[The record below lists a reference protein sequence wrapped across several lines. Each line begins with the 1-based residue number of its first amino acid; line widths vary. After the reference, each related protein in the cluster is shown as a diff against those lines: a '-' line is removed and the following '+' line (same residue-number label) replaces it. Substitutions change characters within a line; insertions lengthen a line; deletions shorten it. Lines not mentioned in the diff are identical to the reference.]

1 MNTADLP
8 LIELRGAGV
17 RYGARTALAGVD
29 LGVARGD
36 FVAVVGANG
45 AGKTT
50 LLRALHGLVPL
61 SSGERT
67 QSLQGTG
74 LRIAMLFQRP
84 FLVRVSVRANVELT
98 LWLAGVARRERRA
111 RAMEA
116 LERVGLAALA
126 GRPARELSIGQ
137 QQRVALAR
145 AWALQPDVL
154 LLDEPTASLDPG
166 ATREV
171 ESLIAQIAARGIA
184 VLMTSHNLGQVRRL
198 AHRVV
203 YLEEGRVHTDVTA
216 LRFFDGPLPTAATR
230 FLQAEV
236 PWG

>member
-1 MNTADLP
+1 MNNDLP
-8 LIELRGAGV
+8 LIELRGASV
-17 RYGARTALAGVD
+17 CYGARTALADID
-29 LGVARGD
+29 LALARGD

-61 SSGERT
+61 SGGERA
-67 QSLQGTG
+67 QSLQG

-84 FLVRVSVRANVELT
+84 FLVRATVRANVELA
-98 LWLAGVARRERRA
+98 LRLAGMARRERRTQA
-111 RAMEA
+111 IDA

-171 ESLIAQIAARGIA
+171 ESLIGQIAARGVA

-198 AHRVV
+198 AQRVV
-203 YLEEGRVHTDVTA
+203 YL
-216 LRFFDGPLPTAATR
+216 
-230 FLQAEV
+230 
-236 PWG
+236 